1 MMSRDDA
8 NIMTREDVFR
18 ELELLPV
25 WRLRTPLMPAELPA
39 KAAPIVEAVIEVK
52 RYECTISENKKWVFV
67 CPAGRAPI
75 ALQSTLFNNILHAL
89 KIEKTNQ
96 VQLESF
102 ANIEAS
108 VIIAMGETT
117 AQQLLNSTES
127 IETLRGKT
135 HQLQNSP
142 LIVTYHPN
150 DMLQDLQLKAKT
162 WEDLCLAKRIVQGV

>member
-1 MMSRDDA
+1 M
-8 NIMTREDVFR
+8 NITREDVLR

-25 WRLRTPLMPAELPA
+25 WKLRAPLKVAELSVEQVPV
-39 KAAPIVEAVIEVK
+39 IVEVAIAETTS
-52 RYECTISENKKWVFV
+52 YECTISDDKKWVFV
-67 CPAGRAPI
+67 CPASRAPI
-75 ALQSTLFNNILHAL
+75 ASQSTLFNNILHAL

-127 IETLRGKT
+127 IESLRGKT
-135 HQLQNSP
+135 HQLQNLS

-150 DMLQDLQLKAKT
+150 DMLQDFQLKAKT

>member
-1 MMSRDDA
+1 M
-8 NIMTREDVFR
+8 NITREDVLR

-25 WRLRTPLMPAELPA
+25 WKLRAPLKEAELPLEL
-39 KAAPIVEAVIEVK
+39 APAVIEVAITETTS
-52 RYECTISENKKWVFV
+52 YECTISNDKKWVFV

-117 AQQLLNSTES
+117 AQQLLNTTES

-142 LIVTYHPN
+142 VIVTYHPD